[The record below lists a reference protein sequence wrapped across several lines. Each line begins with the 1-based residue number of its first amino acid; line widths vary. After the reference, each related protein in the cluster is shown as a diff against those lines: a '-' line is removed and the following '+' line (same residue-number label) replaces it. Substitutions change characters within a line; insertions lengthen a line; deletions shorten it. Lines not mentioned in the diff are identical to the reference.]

1 MRRVDAVLNVNG
13 GQVGIAGEVEGD
25 GDAAGS
31 IVAAGGGDVLHALG
45 AVDLLLQRNGDRAF
59 YRLCAGTG
67 VETGDADLRGSQIWK
82 LRDGQRGNYGSTRQ
96 NYQQGAHRGEHR
108 ASNKKLNEHRSGVG
122 LQRNMLQSAN
132 RKWQLAIRS

>member
-1 MRRVDAVLNVNG
+1 MNSVEYLLLVGGDGSAEHKVLRGLGGRNPTALTEAGSRPCAVLTRFLNVTVARSG
-13 GQVGIAGEVEGD
+13 SRGEVEGD

-67 VETGDADLRGSQIWK
+67 VETGDADRGGA
-82 LRDGQRGNYGSTRQ
+82 RFGN
-96 NYQQGAHRGEHR
+96 
-108 ASNKKLNEHRSGVG
+108 
-122 LQRNMLQSAN
+122 
-132 RKWQLAIRS
+132 